1 MKFLFLMSLT
11 LFSATNLFASEKATG
26 KKESLKEDEEVKKCL
41 KGDFTGN
48 IDRCIAIIYAGAI
61 TKEGPKPDRAS
72 PADNAFEC
80 TKNSSV
86 TQDWEACRKAIKTYT
101 TLVGLE
107 KAMQTTSGI
116 QNQIAQQKI
125 QKEVSQKAAEGNL
138 QTAALEAVAQQNKS
152 NAAILHQQMLF
163 YGSQGA
169 ALEAQVKAWPTQ
181 RKTVC
186 KKQVDKS
193 TLTVMYKQAQENT
206 PIQKKP
212 DGKGGFIY
220 SNLAVGSGP
229 TGIVMDTKFQVNS
242 GNEVCNTVLKKL
254 TDSDLFPNDTA
265 RAVLQA
271 KAMEAL
277 SKAVAA
283 GIDANKLKQNAA
295 KAETL
300 ANVYNE
306 DTADAMVELCA
317 VDPTNVKCKTSGTRV
332 NQAAYQAGDFN
343 IGGNGVGQAFNLNP
357 NGATAEEI
365 GNAGTVG
372 PNNVADITS
381 PFADEAAKSSELLDR
396 AGGASYTSAGAGGGG
411 GGGVGG
417 GGGGGGSAALG
428 GDLQG
433 ADKDNKEAE
442 IKTSKR
448 DGGYSEAA
456 GGGFQAMGSPSHD
469 DENPLQSLFDQ
480 EGAKGGIEEDR
491 SIASE
496 DIDNSNSA
504 LFEKI
509 SKKYVKVHG
518 EKRIEANNLE

>member
-1 MKFLFLMSLT
+1 MKLLFLMSLT

-86 TQDWEACRKAIKTYT
+86 TQDWEACRKAIKIYT

-125 QKEVSQKAAEGNL
+125 QKEVSQKAAEGNS
-138 QTAALEAVAQQNKS
+138 QTAALEAVAAQNKS

-186 KKQVDKS
+186 KKQADKNI
-193 TLTVMYKQAQENT
+193 LNDIYKQAQVKAVPPGQN
-206 PIQKKP
+206 PPKYSAIAI
-212 DGKGGFIY
+212 KGG
-220 SNLAVGSGP
+220 GP
-229 TGIVMDTKFQVNS
+229 LGTVMSDTQILNS
-242 GNEVCNTVLKKL
+242 GEQVCNTVLKKL

-271 KAMEAL
+271 KAMNAL

-283 GIDANKLKQNAA
+283 GIDANKLKQNAE

-343 IGGNGVGQAFNLNP
+343 IGGNGAGQAFNLNP
-357 NGATAEEI
+357 STGTPEEI
-365 GNAGTVG
+365 GNTGTVG

-417 GGGGGGSAALG
+417 GGGGGSAALG

-469 DENPLQSLFDQ
+469 DDENPLQSLFDQ
-480 EGAKGGIEEDR
+480 DGANGGIEEDR